1 MSEEILDIFTR
12 DGKLIGA
19 KPRSECHVKNPGF
32 YHRPSWIWIYNS
44 NGEILVQK
52 RAMAKKNWP
61 GYYDMPAAGH
71 VESGE
76 SPLEGAIRET
86 KEEIGLDLRPE
97 DLTFAFEYIHDSS
110 WELGQVY
117 FVKCDKKAE
126 EFKLQEKE
134 VELVKWL
141 SFDDFKKLLYS
152 DAWVPYA
159 ADYKALIVKEL
170 KKILTNEL

>member
-44 NGEILVQK
+44 NGEILIQK

-61 GYYDMPAAGH
+61 GYFDMPAAGH
-71 VESGE
+71 VDSGE
-76 SPLEGAIRET
+76 TPLEGAIREA
-86 KEEIGLDLRPE
+86 KEEIGVNFKPE
-97 DLTFAFEYIHDSS
+97 DLEFAFEYIQDSS
-110 WELGQVY
+110 WELGQV
-117 FVKCDKKAE
+117 FFAKCDKKAE

-141 SFDDFKKLLYS
+141 SFDEFKKLFYS
-152 DAWVPYA
+152 DEFVGYEKA
-159 ADYKALIVKEL
+159 YKDLVIRKFTE
-170 KKILTNEL
+170 ILL